1 MKRANP
7 LPSIAVIGAGLMGR
21 QHARVISTSTQAL
34 LAGIVDTDATIA
46 NQVAEQFGC
55 PSATSIDGIK
65 DADAVVIATPTATHT
80 SIAMEVID
88 AGLPLLVE
96 KPIAT
101 TLDDTLSVLEHARS
115 KDTPLLCGFVERFNP
130 AIVTLG
136 GLIDET
142 IIHWLS
148 HRHSPRNSRI
158 QTGVAE
164 DLLIHDLDLVLRF
177 WGNSPT
183 MISASSW
190 TSPDSQ
196 LEEIVDVSLNF
207 GDGIA
212 TLSANRWGQ
221 RKIRTFAIYT
231 DSRLYE
237 VDLLRQ
243 FITVYRSQRQEGDGA
258 SFREETLIDIPF
270 IQHRGEPLSLQL
282 DRFIELITGSDAS
295 EEIDSVIRPHLL
307 LNQIADQTA
316 TSS

>member
-1 MKRANP
+1 MKRTNS

-21 QHARVISTSTQAL
+21 QHARVISTSSRAL

-46 NQVAEQFGC
+46 HQVADQFGC
-55 PSATSIDGIK
+55 PSAASIDGIK

-80 SIAMEVID
+80 SIAIEVVD

-96 KPIAT
+96 KPVAT
-101 TLDDTLSVLEHARS
+101 TLNDTLSVVERARS
-115 KDTPLLCGFVERFNP
+115 NGTPLLCGFVERYNP
-130 AIVTLG
+130 AIVTLR
-136 GLIDET
+136 GLIDEP

-148 HRHSPRNSRI
+148 HRHSPCNSRI

-177 WGNSPT
+177 WGSSPT
-183 MISASSW
+183 MVAASSW
-190 TSPDSQ
+190 VSPDSQ
-196 LEEIVDVSLNF
+196 LNEVVDVSLDF

-221 RKIRTFAIYT
+221 RKVRTLTVYT
-231 DSRLYE
+231 GSRLYE

-243 FITVYRSQRQEGDGA
+243 FITVYRSRQQEGDGA

-282 DRFIELITGSDAS
+282 DRFIELIEGADAS
-295 EEIDSVIRPHLL
+295 QEIDSVIAPHLL
-307 LNQIADQTA
+307 LDRIAGQTA
-316 TSS
+316 TSP